1 MTNCKTFNNVSF
13 ILLFCTFAV
22 CENSNST
29 KYCVVD
35 GDSHGIFLND
45 GLGKDGTYVGK
56 FVLLQFSTHSC
67 YC

>member
-1 MTNCKTFNNVSF
+1 
-13 ILLFCTFAV
+13 
-22 CENSNST
+22 
-29 KYCVVD
+29 VD
-35 GDSHGIFLND
+35 GDSPGIFLND